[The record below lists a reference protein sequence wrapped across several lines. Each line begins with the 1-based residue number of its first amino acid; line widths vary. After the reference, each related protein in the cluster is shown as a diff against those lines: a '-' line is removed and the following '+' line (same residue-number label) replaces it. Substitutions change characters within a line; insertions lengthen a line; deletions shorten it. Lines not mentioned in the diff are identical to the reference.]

1 MTAIAGPSSLKDV
14 VSPQFHQNNFA
25 AEGYAKGELGL
36 KLDKDDQICRLSLT
50 QAGCPL
56 GPLHCPLRHTIPSAQ
71 NFQPPKQLPTH
82 PRERERLATVCK
94 HWLRGLCKKGDACE
108 FLHEYNLRRMPECWW
123 FAKYGYCSAGD
134 ECLYAHPKERKIE
147 CPDYNRGFCKLG
159 PTCPRKHVRRVA
171 CQLYLTGFCPLGPE
185 CPRGH
190 PKPGLPPAHAYDPP
204 SPPSNRDLGPPPP
217 GYGRY
222 ADFDRGFSGGA
233 NYPGGA
239 NPPGM
244 QPRRNLDDVLCFKV
258 RAHITV
264 LHSSQV
270 ILLSY
275 PKCGEKGHY
284 ANHCRNR
291 NVPGN
296 RGGVERTR
304 RLGED

>member
-1 MTAIAGPSSLKDV
+1 MTAIAGPSTLRDV
-14 VSPQFHQNNFA
+14 VNPQFHQNNFH
-25 AEGYAKGELGL
+25 AESFAKVELGI

-50 QAGCPL
+50 PAGCPL
-56 GPLHCPLRHTIPSAQ
+56 GPLHCPLRHTLPSVQ

-134 ECLYAHPKERKIE
+134 ECLYAHPKERKVE

-159 PTCPRKHVRRVA
+159 LKQTKKFSSSS
-171 CQLYLTGFCPLGPE
+171 LS
-185 CPRGH
+185 
-190 PKPGLPPAHAYDPP
+190 PKPGLPPPKAYDPP

-222 ADFDRGFSGGA
+222 ADFDRGFNGG
-233 NYPGGA
+233 PIHGGN
-239 NPPGM
+239 NPSM
-244 QPRRNLDDVLCFKV
+244 QPRRNLDDVLCF
-258 RAHITV
+258 
-264 LHSSQV
+264 
-270 ILLSY
+270 
-275 PKCGEKGHY
+275 KCGEKGHY

-296 RGGVERTR
+296 RGGIERSR
-304 RLGED
+304 RIGED